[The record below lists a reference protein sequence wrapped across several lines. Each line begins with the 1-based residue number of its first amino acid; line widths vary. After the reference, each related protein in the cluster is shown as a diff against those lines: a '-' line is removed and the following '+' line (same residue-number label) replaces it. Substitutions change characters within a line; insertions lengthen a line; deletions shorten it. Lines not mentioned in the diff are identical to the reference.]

1 MSIESGIFIDRL
13 QARVCSSLY
22 LSPKVY
28 IVIHGKSYLLF
39 YELVKDIVL
48 YLCDGNKLNILLHGC
63 SWLVL
68 QFDVF
73 D

>member
-1 MSIESGIFIDRL
+1 MSIESDGIFIDRL
-13 QARVCSSLY
+13 QARAYSSLY

-28 IVIHGKSYLLF
+28 IVIHGKSHLLF

-63 SWLVL
+63 S
-68 QFDVF
+68 
-73 D
+73 